1 MHSTKELI
9 QMEFAVKQL
18 IKDNGTAFAAG
29 YLSTVIVNMLADVKG
44 KRKQQKWVRQLEHNN
59 ELFPVAVK
67 NLMTGDTVL
76 IQRRQVGTCTDP
88 STERYWSM

>member
-1 MHSTKELI
+1 MYSTQEQN
-9 QMEFAVKQL
+9 QMAAAVKQL
-18 IKDNGTAFAAG
+18 IEDNGTAYAAG

-44 KRKQQKWVRQLEHNN
+44 KRTQQKWVRQLEHNN

-67 NLMTGDTVL
+67 NLMTGDTVM